1 MQSPNQ
7 HRNSIMPMLIIGALF
22 FVFGFVTW
30 LNGTLIA
37 YLKVACQ
44 LNNLEATL
52 VTFAFYISYT
62 IMALPSAWVLKH
74 TGLHRGMTIGLLVMA
89 VGALLFIPAAY
100 QRIYWIFLT
109 GLFVEGAGLALLQT
123 AANPYVAII
132 GPSESAARRISIMGI
147 CNKLAGVV
155 APLILAHFVLQ
166 DVDLLEQSLD
176 QMDAAAQASALDAL
190 SRRAIAPYACIAIA
204 LCVLGIAVRL
214 SPLPNVNQEDEAET
228 DTNAQPDHRTSVL
241 QFPNLILGAIAL
253 FFYVGVEVIA
263 GDTIIQYGKMQ
274 GLPISTAQT
283 LTSYTLAAMIL
294 GYIMGI
300 IAIPRFIS
308 QQRALLLSAALG
320 LTLSAGVVLLPAKA
334 SITCLALLGLA
345 NAIMWPAIWPLA
357 IHGLGRFL
365 NAGSALLIMAI
376 AGGAIVPLLWGWLA
390 DKGSPQTAYIIMLP
404 LYFAIFA
411 YASKGYRIKTWHK
424 K

>member
-166 DVDLLEQSLD
+166 DVDLLEQSLG

-320 LTLSAGVVLLPAKA
+320 LALSAGVVLLPTKA

-390 DKGSPQTAYIIMLP
+390 DNGSPQTAYIIMLP